1 MAHMRDVDRGQR
13 IIGKHNQAG
22 ARGQARQ
29 RFLRHHGGQRAFQA
43 AKVQDLV
50 HCGILIATDARLKLA
65 ESGERDLSLARAV
78 RREVIYLTTIAR
90 TLWLLSRI
98 KPDAT
103 RSIVDIVEGHARR
116 RPGNIAI
123 YHLDQAWTYA
133 QLDAR
138 ANRYANWALSVG
150 IGRGDAV
157 ALLMEN
163 RPDYIACWL
172 GLFKV
177 GAQVALINTNL
188 VGMALAHSVT
198 ISGARHAI
206 VGSELLQNFR
216 EAPFELAPALWVEG
230 EGGNLTAA
238 LAAAPDKSPGK
249 QARAGVTLK
258 DRAFFIYT
266 SGTTGL
272 PKAAN
277 FSHTRMLFMMSGFVG
292 ALRPR
297 PDDRIYNPLPLYHST
312 GGVCAVG
319 IAFFAGGALILK
331 RKFSVHEFWDDAHA
345 YGATMFDYIGE
356 LCRYLLNAPPSPKE
370 RGHKIRAITGNG
382 LRPEIWREFQSRF
395 AIPRIVEFY
404 GATESNVAMLNYD
417 GTVGAVGRVPDY
429 LEWLLPSRVVR
440 FDVEKEMP
448 VRGPDGLCIECEPDE
463 VGEAVGGIS
472 ARPGRQFEGYTNR
485 GESEKK
491 LLRDV
496 FKKGDVWFR
505 TGDLMRRDEH
515 GYFYFVDRIG
525 DTFRWKGE
533 NVSTGEVGEVLA
545 AAPGI
550 REANVYGV
558 AVPGMEGRAGMAALV
573 VDGDFDMEALPAR
586 LKLRLAPY
594 ARPLFLRLSPQIA
607 VTGTF
612 KQRKVELVR
621 DGFDPSVI
629 PDPIYFLDPDSGRYE
644 LLTPARYA
652 DIVAGQ
658 VKL

>member
-1 MAHMRDVDRGQR
+1 LG
-13 IIGKHNQAG
+13 
-22 ARGQARQ
+22 
-29 RFLRHHGGQRAFQA
+29 LSA
-43 AKVQDLV
+43 A
-50 HCGILIATDARLKLA
+50 I
-65 ESGERDLSLARAV
+65 
-78 RREVIYLTTIAR
+78 RREYIYLTTIAR

-98 KPDAT
+98 KPHAT
-103 RSIVDIVEGHARR
+103 RSIVDIVESQAQK
-116 RPGNIAI
+116 RPRNVAI
-123 YHLDQAWTYA
+123 YCLDQAMTYA
-133 QLDAR
+133 DLDAA
-138 ANRYANWALSVG
+138 ANRYANWALQNG
-150 IGRGDAV
+150 IGQGDSV

-163 RPDYIACWL
+163 RPDYIAAWL

-188 VGMALAHSVT
+188 VGTALAHSIA

-206 VGSELLQNFR
+206 VGAELLAGFR
-216 EAPFELAPALWVEG
+216 EAPFESVPELWVEG
-230 EGGNLTAA
+230 RAAVHEPVQWTDESGERRELGRVAGHDLTAA
-238 LAAAPDKSPGK
+238 LAAASDKSPGR

-277 FSHTRMLFMMSGFVG
+277 FSHMRMLFMMSGFVG

-297 PDDRIYNPLPLYHST
+297 SHDRIYNPLPLYHST

-319 IAFFAGGALILK
+319 LAFFSGGALILK
-331 RKFSVHEFWDDAHA
+331 RRLSVHEFWPDIHR
-345 YGATMFDYIGE
+345 YGATMFEYIGE
-356 LCRYLLNAPPSPKE
+356 VCRYLLNAPPSPLE

-382 LRPEIWREFQSRF
+382 LRPEIWREFQTRF

-404 GATESNVAMLNYD
+404 GATEGNVAMLNYD

-429 LEWLLPSRVVR
+429 LEWLLPSRVIR
-440 FDVEKEMP
+440 LDIETEMP
-448 VRGPDGLCIECEPDE
+448 VRGPDGLCIECGPDE
-463 VGEAVGGIS
+463 VGEAIGGIS
-472 ARPGRQFEGYTNR
+472 ARPGRQFEGYTTR
-485 GESEKK
+485 AESEKK

-496 FKKGDVWFR
+496 FKKGDLWFR
-505 TGDLMRRDEH
+505 TGDLMRRDGH

-558 AVPGMEGRAGMAALV
+558 HMPGMEGRAGMASLV

-586 LKLRLAPY
+586 LKARLAAY

-607 VTGTF
+607 VTTTF
-612 KQRKVELVR
+612 KQRKLDLVR
-621 DGFDPSVI
+621 EGFDPSAI
-629 PDPIYFLDPDSGRYE
+629 ADPIYFLDPDSGRYE
-644 LLTPARYA
+644 LLTPSRYA
-652 DIVAGQ
+652 DIVEGR